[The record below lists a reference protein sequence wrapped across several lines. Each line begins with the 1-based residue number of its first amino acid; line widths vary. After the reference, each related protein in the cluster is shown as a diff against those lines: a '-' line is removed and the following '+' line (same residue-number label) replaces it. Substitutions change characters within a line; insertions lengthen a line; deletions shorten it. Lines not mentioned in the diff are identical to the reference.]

1 MPLGGCIVV
10 QSPHFDWW

>member
-10 QSPHFDWW
+10 QSPHCDWW